1 MGVEPFCICQKIEM
15 LFGGGEKSIN
25 RSMSTTYST
34 QQKAVLEALRNLYE
48 AEGVKGLREMKKY
61 HQEFINKCVHLEREG
76 DALEAEAMPKHDIRV
91 MKSAFA
97 YLRRNRREANW
108 AAKRQEKAL
117 KPKGK
122 AGRPIDHEK
131 RALKKKEK
139 LIKRMLRV
147 AEMNQRLTTS
157 TFKLLKRHKREDD
170 AAAKKA
176 AKAAK
181 VPGKRGRP
189 KKPTVVAPEVEEGGD
204 LILNLLAK
212 AEGEEAK

>member
-1 MGVEPFCICQKIEM
+1 
-15 LFGGGEKSIN
+15 
-25 RSMSTTYST
+25 MSNTFTTE
-34 QQKAVLEALRNLYE
+34 QKAVLEALRNLYE
-48 AEGVKGLREMKKY
+48 AEGVKGLREMKKH

-76 DALEAEAMPKHDIRV
+76 DAMQAEAMPKGDIRA

-97 YLRRNRREANW
+97 YLRRNRREAIW
-108 AAKRQEKAL
+108 AAKRQEKAE

-139 LIKRMLRV
+139 LIKKMVRI
-147 AEMNQRLTTS
+147 AEANQRLTMS

-170 AAAKKA
+170 AAVKKA

-181 VPGKRGRP
+181 APGKRGRP
-189 KKPTVVAPEVEEGGD
+189 KKVVEVLPDEGTGND
-204 LILNLLAK
+204 LILELLAK
-212 AEGEEAK
+212 AEGEAEEAK

>member
-1 MGVEPFCICQKIEM
+1 M
-15 LFGGGEKSIN
+15 LFVGGEKSIN
-25 RSMSTTYST
+25 RNMSTTYT
-34 QQKAVLEALRNLYE
+34 TEQKAVLEALRNLYE
-48 AEGVKGLREMKKY
+48 AEGVKGLREMKKC

-76 DALEAEAMPKHDIRV
+76 DALEAQSMPKDDIRA

-181 VPGKRGRP
+181 SPGKRGRP
-189 KKPTVVAPEVEEGGD
+189 KKLTVVAPEVEEGGD

-212 AEGEEAK
+212 AEGEAVDA

>member
-1 MGVEPFCICQKIEM
+1 
-15 LFGGGEKSIN
+15 
-25 RSMSTTYST
+25 MSSTYTTE
-34 QQKAVLEALRNLYE
+34 QKAVLEALRNLYE
-48 AEGVKGLREMKKY
+48 AEGVKGLREMKKC

-76 DALEAEAMPKHDIRV
+76 DALEAISMPKDDIRA

-97 YLRRNRREANW
+97 YLKRNRREANW
-108 AAKRQEKAL
+108 AAKRQEKAE

-139 LIKRMLRV
+139 LIKKMV
-147 AEMNQRLTTS
+147 KIAEANQRLTMS

-181 VPGKRGRP
+181 MPGKRGRP
-189 KKPTVVAPEVEEGGD
+189 KKVTVVDEEMADGED
-204 LILNLLAK
+204 LVLNLLAK
-212 AEGEEAK
+212 AGAGEAAK

>member
-1 MGVEPFCICQKIEM
+1 
-15 LFGGGEKSIN
+15 
-25 RSMSTTYST
+25 MSTTYT
-34 QQKAVLEALRNLYE
+34 TEQKAVLEALRNLYE
-48 AEGVKGLREMKKY
+48 AEGVKGLREMKKC

-76 DALEAEAMPKHDIRV
+76 DALEAQAMPKDDIRA

-108 AAKRQEKAL
+108 AAKRQEKAE

-139 LIKRMLRV
+139 LIKKMVRI
-147 AEMNQRLTTS
+147 AEANQRLTMS
-157 TFKLLKRHKREDD
+157 TFKLLKRHKREDE

-181 VPGKRGRP
+181 PPGKRGRP
-189 KKPTVVAPEVEEGGD
+189 RKIVEVVPDEDAGSD
-204 LILNLLAK
+204 LILDLLAK
-212 AEGEEAK
+212 AEGEAVDA